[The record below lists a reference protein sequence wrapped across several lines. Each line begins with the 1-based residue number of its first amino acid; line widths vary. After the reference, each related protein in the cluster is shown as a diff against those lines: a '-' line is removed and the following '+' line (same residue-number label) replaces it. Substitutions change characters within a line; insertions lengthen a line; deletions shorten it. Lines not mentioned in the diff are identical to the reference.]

1 MTESGFRP
9 TGTPDL
15 AVAKSHNDFAM
26 LEPRE
31 QLATLLK
38 EHVVGR
44 PFSELAAV
52 TFDHRAATVMGHVL
66 IDALEDAGY
75 SIDDFDA
82 VGALTAASVPMVSA
96 MIQAAASRGEDLDG
110 FVMDFVYPS
119 IKGPSIEGRRVV
131 LLDAWLSE
139 KSYVQTSSLV
149 TLRNGNVKDPKY
161 TKVYAEKIM
170 MSMPGQVSPMH
181 FHWNKMEDIIVR
193 GGGTAV
199 FHLYN
204 ADPETEERLDTPVL
218 VCRDGRRYYVPAGED
233 IELNEGES
241 LTFYPYTYHEY
252 YIKEDSVP
260 TLVGEV
266 SMCNDDN
273 IDNRFYEPV
282 GRFPEIEED
291 EPAYRLLCNEYPAAK
306 ED

>member
-119 IKGPSIEGRRVV
+119 INGPLHRRPPCGAVGCLAVRKVV
-131 LLDAWLSE
+131 
-139 KSYVQTSSLV
+139 
-149 TLRNGNVKDPKY
+149 R
-161 TKVYAEKIM
+161 
-170 MSMPGQVSPMH
+170 
-181 FHWNKMEDIIVR
+181 
-193 GGGTAV
+193 
-199 FHLYN
+199 
-204 ADPETEERLDTPVL
+204 ADQLA
-218 VCRDGRRYYVPAGED
+218 GHPAQ
-233 IELNEGES
+233 
-241 LTFYPYTYHEY
+241 
-252 YIKEDSVP
+252 
-260 TLVGEV
+260 
-266 SMCNDDN
+266 
-273 IDNRFYEPV
+273 RQ
-282 GRFPEIEED
+282 
-291 EPAYRLLCNEYPAAK
+291 
-306 ED
+306 

>member
-1 MTESGFRP
+1 MTEENTFRKTTPVP
-9 TGTPDL
+9 THDSAAGQSVSASTEST
-15 AVAKSHNDFAM
+15 VDFAM
-26 LEPRE
+26 LEPRVPNQSVLQAE
-31 QLATLLK
+31 MK
-38 EHVVGR
+38 DK
-44 PFSELAAV
+44 PFSELSSV
-52 TFDHRAATVMGHVL
+52 LFDHRGASIVGHIL
-66 IDALEDAGY
+66 LDTLEEAGY
-75 SIDDFDA
+75 SVDDFDA
-82 VGALTAASVPMVSA
+82 VGALTAAAVPLVSA

-119 IKGPSIEGRRVV
+119 IKGPSIAGKRVV
-131 LLDAWLSE
+131 LIDSWLSE

-204 ADPETEERLDTPVL
+204 ADPKTEERLDTPVL

-233 IELNEGES
+233 IELS
-241 LTFYPYTYHEY
+241 DYKLKILITFLKNKRMIEQVDKGMKKGNPYRYLQDFY
-252 YIKEDSVP
+252 Y
-260 TLVGEV
+260 
-266 SMCNDDN
+266 
-273 IDNRFYEPV
+273 
-282 GRFPEIEED
+282 
-291 EPAYRLLCNEYPAAK
+291 
-306 ED
+306 